1 LCYRSGG
8 YYREVYLSKLPN
20 DADVVFKH
28 FYWGNPYEYD
38 GYEYMRMDALVN
50 EKLNGNPRIVQSYGF
65 CAMSI
70 IGEAM
75 VNGDLEKLAVPSG
88 KPRIR
93 KPLDDKD
100 HLVLGNNLTGTQK
113 LEISLE
119 MAEAVR
125 VLHSYPGGVI
135 VHDDIQLPQFLFS
148 SNSQLKLNDF
158 NRAEIMLWN
167 EKDQEYCRYR
177 NEPGKG
183 DVRVFVWHGCRV
195 ATFQSV

>member
-1 LCYRSGG
+1 
-8 YYREVYLSKLPN
+8 VYLSQLPN
-20 DADVVFKH
+20 NENVVFKH
-28 FYWGNPYEYD
+28 FDWGKSYKYD

-50 EKLNGNPRIVQSYGF
+50 EKLNGNPLIVQSYGF

-70 IGEAM
+70 MGEAM
-75 VNGDLEKLAVPSG
+75 VNGDLEKVAIQSG
-88 KPRIR
+88 RPRIR
-93 KPLDDKD
+93 KPLNDRD

-125 VLHSYPGGVI
+125 VLHSFPGGVI

-148 SNSQLKLNDF
+148 ATGQLKLNDF

-167 EKDQEYCRYR
+167 EKDREYCRYR
-177 NEPGKG
+177 NEPGRG
-183 DVRVFVWHGCRV
+183 DVRFFLLDCSHCFLKRMQL
-195 ATFQSV
+195 TILI